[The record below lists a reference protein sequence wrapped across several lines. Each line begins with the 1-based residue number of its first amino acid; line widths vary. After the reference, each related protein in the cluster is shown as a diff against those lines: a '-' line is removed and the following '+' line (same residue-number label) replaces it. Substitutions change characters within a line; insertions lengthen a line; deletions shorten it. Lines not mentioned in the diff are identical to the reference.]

1 MMRCGLFGKLP
12 AKRDFIAL
20 HAPRRFLEVWEPWMQ
35 AGISASRQQLG
46 PTWQQ
51 SYLHAPIWRFWLG
64 ADLCG
69 VSIVGAFMP
78 SLDGVGRYYPLT
90 VFACSDAYA
99 AIPPPEFDAQDDWFA
114 KIEEFLLSTLAPD
127 MPYDHV
133 TAALDGLKLP
143 SSGKVAASADDVMLA
158 SDGVAALAAAG
169 RPFSELFASLRVAD
183 HVRAYAASTFWWT
196 IGGEDYEPFAL
207 SGLRMPEP
215 SLFAAMLTGQLGAGG
230 DLTTSRLGLTD
241 A

>member
-127 MPYDHV
+127 MPFEHV
-133 TAALDGLKLP
+133 TAALDALP
-143 SSGKVAASADDVMLA
+143 LPTSGKTAGPADEEILA
-158 SDGVAALAAAG
+158 GEGAAALAGRG
-169 RPFSELFASLRVAD
+169 RPFSELFTSLRVAD
-183 HVRAYAASTFWWT
+183 HVRAYAASTFWWSV
-196 IGGEDYEPFAL
+196 GGEGYEPLAL
-207 SGLRMPEP
+207 SALRMPAP
-215 SLFAAMLTGQLGAGG
+215 SLFAAMLTGRLDAAAET
-230 DLTTSRLGLTD
+230 TTSRLGLTN